1 MANDNESLQSPKR
14 AARCET
20 CSAWARAD
28 AKNGVCRKVSPRV
41 QLIPIPG
48 GTGQIKV
55 PNQPPGFNIQLMG
68 SWPPTKPND
77 WCMEHT
83 DGRWVSQDRDAASM
97 VLATIGMDP
106 AELVDIPRDEAADRL
121 VKTVMRASGHDVE
134 DGEPT
139 FLIRG
144 RDRHVAAAT
153 VETWASAAAGEDFPE
168 EDIKAARMIA
178 QEMMKWRPS
187 SDGEER

>member
-1 MANDNESLQSPKR
+1 MTNDNEVLQRPKR
-14 AARCET
+14 EARCET

-28 AKNGVCRKVSPRV
+28 AKNGVCRKASPRV
-41 QLIPIPG
+41 QFIPIPG

-68 SWPPTKPND
+68 CWPPTKPDD
-77 WCMEHT
+77 WCLEHD
-83 DGRWVSQDRDAASM
+83 DGLNRVSQDVASM
-97 VLATIGMDP
+97 ILDDLGVDP
-106 AELVDIPRDEAADRL
+106 AELNGLSGEEASVRL
-121 VKTVMRASGHDVE
+121 VKTVLRASGHDVE

-168 EDIKAARMIA
+168 EAVKAARAVA
-178 QEMMKWRPS
+178 QDMMKWRPS
-187 SDGEER
+187 DGGQTD